1 MVEDHLKLIAGVFW
15 SEMCTKHCKAIGLPQ
30 QLPYHLTSNSLALF
44 LSFVLSFFLYLFYFF
59 ALSLSLALSLPLSLS
74 LGFSLSL
81 SLCRFCGKFH
91 SNNVICS
98 RGYLAIT
105 LATT

>member
-15 SEMCTKHCKAIGLPQ
+15 SEMCTKHCKAIGLP
-30 QLPYHLTSNSLALF
+30 PAVTISFDIELAHS
-44 LSFVLSFFLYLFYFF
+44 LSFVLSLFIYFIF
-59 ALSLSLALSLPLSLS
+59 SLSLSLALSLSLSLSLS